1 MVSTAT
7 RERGS
12 LPSSASRM
20 ASLIASQILSGCP
33 SVTDSDVNSLE
44 DPLTTRSYDSLTT
57 CPTKRLRVRHRSR
70 LSVEQRDHRIPHL
83 GRQLRLRPESD
94 RPFRAVDRQQP
105 AGVVLRLE
113 GLPLA
118 DRVDHQ

>member
-20 ASLIASQILSGCP
+20 ASLIASQFLSGCP

-57 CPTKRLRVRHRSR
+57 CPTNRLRMRPRSW
-70 LSVEQRDHRIPHL
+70 LSVENRDQRLHRIV
-83 GRQLRLRPESD
+83 RQLILRLQSNP
-94 RPFRAVDRQQP
+94 PIRAVY
-105 AGVVLRLE
+105 RLT
-113 GLPLA
+113 
-118 DRVDHQ
+118 